1 MRRHAGQAP
10 RRPLARTARRQRP
23 ARGPPRAAVRRPV
36 ADPRPDD
43 GRLPPAPHR
52 APHGAPRR
60 PAARATAD
68 RGPGIPPLQR
78 RDPRGP
84 GRTQGLAPTLG
95 RAMFPL
101 LLVLFIVV
109 PIIEIFAIITV
120 GQAIGVWWT
129 IALLIADSILGAWLM
144 RSQGRAAWRRFN
156 ATLAEGRAPAREV
169 LDGVLVIFGG
179 ALLLTPG
186 LVTDVFG
193 ALFLIPPP
201 RAVLRRVL
209 VHRFAARMIVS
220 APPGFG
226 PRRPTRGDADVEG
239 TASEVDPKTLRCA
252 PTPTRPRAAVA
263 ATRSATRS
271 PCPSA
276 TPRPTSTAWRAW
288 AWRAAAPAAW

>member
-1 MRRHAGQAP
+1 
-10 RRPLARTARRQRP
+10 
-23 ARGPPRAAVRRPV
+23 
-36 ADPRPDD
+36 
-43 GRLPPAPHR
+43 
-52 APHGAPRR
+52 
-60 PAARATAD
+60 
-68 RGPGIPPLQR
+68 
-78 RDPRGP
+78 
-84 GRTQGLAPTLG
+84 
-95 RAMFPL
+95 MFPL

-186 LVTDVFG
+186 FATDVFG
-193 ALFLIPPP
+193 ALFLIPPT

-226 PRRPTRGDADVEG
+226 ARPSARGDGDVEG
-239 TASEVDPKTLRCA
+239 TAHEVDPKTLR
-252 PTPTRPRAAVA
+252 
-263 ATRSATRS
+263 
-271 PCPSA
+271 
-276 TPRPTSTAWRAW
+276 
-288 AWRAAAPAAW
+288 